1 VLVRMQLSLPRD
13 SRYVGLLRNVAD
25 CILTDLNAPEED
37 KADIRL
43 AVTEACA
50 NAVKHAVDSAEYSV
64 ALTVS
69 EDSCEIN
76 VADFGPGFEPPVD
89 LDEIEISDP
98 EIETGRGLL
107 LMQALVDDLRF
118 NREGDGTDLTLVK
131 RWSDMDLQL
140 DSV

>member
-69 EDSCEIN
+69 EDACEIN

-89 LDEIEISDP
+89 LDEIEIADP

-131 RWSDMDLQL
+131 RWSDMDLQF
-140 DSV
+140 DAV

>member
-25 CILTDLNAPEED
+25 CILGDLHAPEEA
-37 KADIRL
+37 KEDIRL

-50 NAVKHAVDSAEYSV
+50 NAVKHAVDSSEYTV
-64 ALTVS
+64 ALSVS
-69 EDSCEIN
+69 EDGCEIN
-76 VADFGPGFEPPVD
+76 VADFGPGFEPPTD
-89 LDEIEISDP
+89 LADIELADP
-98 EIETGRGLL
+98 AVETGRGLL

-118 NREGDGTDLTLVK
+118 NREGEGTELTLVK

-140 DSV
+140 DRI